1 MLVTFSEKDIRI
13 CEECVPLEELRGRR
27 ILIAGAGGLIGS
39 ALVSLLLALDRKPGL
54 SIDVYALGRD
64 KAALERR
71 FSRYIGT
78 EKFHI
83 EAADV
88 AEYAPADIRP
98 DLIIHGASPASPV
111 AYARTPVDV
120 MRANFLGAL
129 RLLELARESGGRLL
143 FASSG
148 EIYGSSDDP
157 DAAFTEE
164 ACGFIDPMRV
174 RSCYPESKRAAETLC
189 AGYWAQF
196 GVRAMAA
203 RLCYVYGPSIAESNT
218 RADAQFLRDAVSGR
232 DIVMKSRGTQVRSYC
247 YVKDAA
253 IALLS
258 ILLKGRPG
266 QAYNVAAP
274 ASAASIRE
282 YAETLAEIAGVK
294 VAFALP
300 SEEEARGFTPV
311 QRAVLDPG
319 KLEALGWKA
328 VYSLRDGLYDTYQQA
343 IQASSERI
351 RNTLSGP

>member
-1 MLVTFSEKDIRI
+1 MLVTFSEKDILV
-13 CEECVPLEELRGRR
+13 CEKCVPLEELRGRQ

-39 ALVSLLLALDRKPGL
+39 ALVGLLLELDRKLGL

-64 KAALERR
+64 KEALERR

-78 EKFHI
+78 EELHI
-83 EAADV
+83 EEADV
-88 AEYAPADIRP
+88 VEYMPADMRP
-98 DLIIHGASPASPV
+98 DFIIHGASPASPI
-111 AYARTPVDV
+111 AYAQTPVDV
-120 MRANFLGAL
+120 MRANFLGTL
-129 RLLELARESGGRLL
+129 RLLDLARESGGRLL

-164 ACGFIDPMRV
+164 VCGSVDPMRV

-189 AGYWAQF
+189 ASYWAQF
-196 GVRAMAA
+196 GVSAMAA

-232 DIVMKSRGTQVRSYC
+232 EIVMKSRGTQVRSYC

-258 ILLKGRPG
+258 ILLKGQPG
-266 QAYNVAAP
+266 QAYNVAAR
-274 ASAASIRE
+274 ASVASIRE
-282 YAETLAEIAGVK
+282 YAETLAEIAGVN
-294 VAFALP
+294 VTFALP
-300 SEEEARGFTPV
+300 SEEEARGYTTV

-319 KLEALGWKA
+319 KLEALGWKS
-328 VYSLRDGLYDTYQQA
+328 VYSLRDGLYETYQQA
-343 IQASSERI
+343 VQTS
-351 RNTLSGP
+351 L